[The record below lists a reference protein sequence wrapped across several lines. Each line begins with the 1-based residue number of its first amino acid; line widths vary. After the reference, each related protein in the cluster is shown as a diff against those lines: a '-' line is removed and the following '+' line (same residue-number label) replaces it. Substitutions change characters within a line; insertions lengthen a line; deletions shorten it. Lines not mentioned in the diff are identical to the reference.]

1 MLLKALVE
9 IDVVQEPRRNRLAL
23 LVIVTGSLT
32 ACVATEEASDNPG
45 AASTALI

>member
-1 MLLKALVE
+1 MKALVE
-9 IDVVQEPRRNRLAL
+9 IDLVQEPRRNRLAL

-32 ACVATEEASDNPG
+32 AYVATDDASDKPN